1 MMTRFSN
8 AIGSYVEKE
17 LEESLHYRGKGDVYK
32 EFEYLENAH
41 VIGQESTYYHVYVH
55 WKMLL
60 WGIRQRS
67 IKEVLGQLFRIVGAV
82 TKTAIGLVPKGNT
95 GGSNVSPFQ
104 RMPIQPRL
112 AKIIDHAKNQSG
124 NSPL

>member
-1 MMTRFSN
+1 MTRFSKT
-8 AIGSYVEKE
+8 IGAYVEKE
-17 LEESLHYRGKGDVYK
+17 FEESLHYREKGDVYK

-41 VIGQESTYYHVYVH
+41 VIGQESTFYHVYVH

-67 IKEVLGQLFRIVGAV
+67 IKEVIGQLFRILGAA
-82 TKTAIGLVPKGNT
+82 TKTAIGLVPQGNT

-112 AKIIDHAKNQSG
+112 AKIIDHAKSQSG
-124 NSPL
+124 NSSL

>member
-1 MMTRFSN
+1 MMTRFSKT
-8 AIGSYVEKE
+8 IGAYVEKE
-17 LEESLHYRGKGDVYK
+17 FEESLHYREKGDVYK

-41 VIGQESTYYHVYVH
+41 VIGQESTFYHVYVH

-67 IKEVLGQLFRIVGAV
+67 IKEVIGQLFRILGAA
-82 TKTAIGLVPKGNT
+82 TKTAIGLVPQGNT

-112 AKIIDHAKNQSG
+112 AKIIDHAKSQSG
-124 NSPL
+124 NSSL